1 MIKTTFA
8 TDVFIIA
15 NTKAMKL
22 KDITKPPSN
31 PARPAFFTVLKASF
45 LYIKSKKTETPRKKK
60 NDLNN
65 NIFQASLVSNDLT
78 MKPPQLRQKPP
89 KRRSIYPG
97 TLYRNFI

>member
-22 KDITKPPSN
+22 KDITNPPSN
-31 PARPAFFTVLKASF
+31 PAKPAFFTVLKASF
-45 LYIKSKKTETPRKKK
+45 LYINSKKIETPKKKK

-78 MKPPQLRQKPP
+78 MNPPQLKQKPP
-89 KRRSIYPG
+89 NNKSI
-97 TLYRNFI
+97 